1 MKISQHAKMRIK
13 ERVEGVN
20 SIAEAEKLAQHAFR
34 SGIPSS
40 RIEDETLRI
49 RCERMA
55 KSCSRHAMCKIYKD
69 NIFLFKGSKEKTNRE
84 ISVPERERRAYR
96 GIYQSTARG
105 AARDLQSA
113 QPPHRVYRAAHH
125 IRYV

>member
-20 SIAEAEKLAQHAFR
+20 SIAEAEKLTQHAFR

-40 RIEDETLRI
+40 RIEDETLRV

-55 KSCSRHAMCKIYKD
+55 KSCSRHATCKIYKD
-69 NIFLFKGSKEKTNRE
+69 NIFLFKGSKEKTLITVIPVEEDENRPKRIYMDKYLMNWEE
-84 ISVPERERRAYR
+84 INQYE
-96 GIYQSTARG
+96 STKRKK
-105 AARDLQSA
+105 
-113 QPPHRVYRAAHH
+113 VNYE
-125 IRYV
+125 I